1 MEWCSRATIS
11 ALTDL
16 GIQRIGL
23 KKWNTVAGGNEKKGF
38 VNLLG
43 SKKTP
48 GISLSTHIHQH
59 QQQQTGLRGNWFL
72 SRCITA
78 SRCQLPKFWLILS
91 FLDLI
96 HR

>member
-59 QQQQTGLRGNWFL
+59 QQQQIEPSLL
-72 SRCITA
+72 TA
-78 SRCQLPKFWLILS
+78 FRFALLGG
-91 FLDLI
+91 
-96 HR
+96 